1 MRYFGPSQTAFSCN
15 FYKTKQHAQR
25 VHPPCLLKKSWD
37 GITSWTWCCYSHF
50 RFTLIYFTCI
60 LVPSH
65 AVTSTPACQNGGFC
79 SSSSSSPSCVCP
91 SGYSGSYCQYRGM
104 HMYTTRDLHAS
115 SGTMNYSLLLILL
128 WSAVN
133 CTPACQ
139 NGGTCRGNSS
149 YAYCDCLSGYSGA
162 YCQDR
167 GRHKA
172 QCQPPCRL

>member
-25 VHPPCLLKKSWD
+25 VQPPYLLKKSWD
-37 GITSWTWCCYSHF
+37 GIKSWTWCCYSPF
-50 RFTLIYFTCI
+50 RFTFIYFMCI
-60 LVPSH
+60 HVPSRLQW
-65 AVTSTPACQNGGFC
+65 P
-79 SSSSSSPSCVCP
+79 VCP
-91 SGYSGSYCQYRGM
+91 PVKMEDFVAM
-104 HMYTTRDLHAS
+104 HLPLLAVSVPVGTQDPTAS
-115 SGTMNYSLLLILL
+115 TEVCTCTPPGTSMQAAEPWIIHCYLL

-162 YCQDR
+162 YCEDR
-167 GRHKA
+167 GRHQA